1 VLTTMGWRH
10 ESEICALLEVP
21 EPWRMHA
28 IVPIGYP
35 VGGGHG
41 PLSRKPLTRMV
52 FAERFGQAFE
62 G

>member
-1 VLTTMGWRH
+1 
-10 ESEICALLEVP
+10 
-21 EPWRMHA
+21 MHA